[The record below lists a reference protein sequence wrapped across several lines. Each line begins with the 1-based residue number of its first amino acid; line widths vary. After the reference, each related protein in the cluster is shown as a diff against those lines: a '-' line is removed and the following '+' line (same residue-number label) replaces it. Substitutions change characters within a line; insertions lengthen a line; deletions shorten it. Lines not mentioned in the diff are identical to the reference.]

1 MSTLTDILDRLTD
14 IGTLR
19 SQISVLVREQGE
31 MRSIV
36 LKQQSELAELC
47 GQLKAT
53 IQMQSGGD
61 KRRLK

>member
-19 SQISVLVREQGE
+19 SQISVLVR
-31 MRSIV
+31 SIV
-36 LKQQSELAELC
+36 LKQQSELAELRC
-47 GQLKAT
+47 QLKAM
-53 IQMQSGGD
+53 IQMQSGSD